1 MVTTNKVL
9 GVTMHQ
15 IPLLDPRRDVVFKT
29 IFSKDT
35 IEASIARNS
44 LISAFLG
51 RKIQES
57 AVINNEIPIDDIR
70 DKSSRLDLQCVL
82 EDNTKVNIEIQ
93 MYNASDSIENRLTYY
108 TSQLYAGQ
116 AIKGKPFTELKEV
129 YVILISNETLFPK
142 RKHHFSKVCYRF
154 EDGEEFCTKQYIM
167 ILELQKMTDTSNIE
181 MESVEKWG
189 TFFTNA
195 SNERKK
201 ELLEQLKKT
210 DEGIYMASTLLERI
224 SQDEKERA
232 VIFEREKILTDYYAG
247 LASAEQQGIKQGK
260 EEGMEEG
267 IKQRNLE
274 IAAIMKS
281 QGFAIEQISNITGL
295 TEQEI
300 QKA

>member
-1 MVTTNKVL
+1 
-9 GVTMHQ
+9 
-15 IPLLDPRRDVVFKT
+15 
-29 IFSKDT
+29 
-35 IEASIARNS
+35 
-44 LISAFLG
+44 
-51 RKIQES
+51 
-57 AVINNEIPIDDIR
+57 
-70 DKSSRLDLQCVL
+70 
-82 EDNTKVNIEIQ
+82 
-93 MYNASDSIENRLTYY
+93 
-108 TSQLYAGQ
+108 
-116 AIKGKPFTELKEV
+116 
-129 YVILISNETLFPK
+129 
-142 RKHHFSKVCYRF
+142 
-154 EDGEEFCTKQYIM
+154 M

-201 ELLEQLKKT
+201 DLLEQLKKT

-232 VIFEREKILTDYYAG
+232 VIFEREKIVTDYYAG